1 MCCTIQFIIFF
12 YPWGILFKSLSLSF
26 LPVAFDQLNGWEAKL
41 AKPAVRFKNPK
52 ARLSSPGLCGGW
64 ILSKLSHALATP
76 WQSKRK
82 QADKHTPYRQFRKFN
97 EHACL
102 QTLGENR
109 SNWSDF
115 LHRKSTQTPHRKAPA
130 EWKIPTQD
138 FLAVRWQCWPFKW
151 EDNVGFFFLYHT
163 CNRDVNVLGFYICFS
178 SVRKSDVCSCGH
190 TAPPIPTAK
199 LAQTANQNYAT

>member
-12 YPWGILFKSLSLSF
+12 PWGILFKSLSLSF
-26 LPVAFDQLNGWEAKL
+26 LPVTFDQLNGWEAKL
-41 AKPAVRFKNPK
+41 AKPAVCFKNPK

-64 ILSKLSHALATP
+64 ILSKLSHALASP

-82 QADKHTPYRQFRKFN
+82 QADKHTPYSQFRKFN

-109 SNWSDF
+109 SNWSDL

-130 EWKIPTQD
+130 EWTIPTQD
-138 FLAVRWQCWPFKW
+138 FLTVRWQCWPFKC
-151 EDNVGFFFLYHT
+151 EDIVGT

-178 SVRKSDVCSCGH
+178 SVRKSSSQTSAAVD
-190 TAPPIPTAK
+190 TQRLQYPP
-199 LAQTANQNYAT
+199 QN